1 MRDSKLIV
9 TIGPSSESEHDLRVM
24 KNKDIDFLRLNMSH
38 SSLQDLERT
47 HNLARKMGIEYI
59 LDTEGSQ
66 IRTACTNS
74 DSLSLKDGQLI
85 EIRGAVDDIEEL
97 STMSNCV
104 HDIMGG
110 KLADGFF
117 SFNPADALED
127 CAPGDILYIDSY
139 GPVVQVIDISFISS
153 GHIVGKVIV
162 DGELFDKK
170 AIYID
175 RRFQSGDHLPILS
188 EKDQEAV
195 RYGLREKISHIA
207 VSYVRSGADVD
218 LVREITDN
226 RMLIISKIENKLALI
241 NLDEIIEKSDLLL
254 LDRGDISKEIPA
266 EKIPFIQQYILKQCR
281 KSNKGVFVATNLLE
295 SMILNR
301 KPTKAEVQDIT
312 NAVVNGAYGLTLSAE
327 TAVGQHPIR
336 CINTMDRVI
345 THVESI
351 KKANENTV
359 VRGMT
364 NDFDLPSHYLVDH
377 FTRLPIEPHGGKL
390 VQVKDMDLDNVDIE
404 LMEKISIEDD
414 LARDVF
420 QIATGAFSPL
430 CGFMNQDDLNSV
442 LKNMKLSGGCTWPLP
457 ITLDVDKANS
467 ESIETGENYCLI
479 DSRSEPIATLRVE
492 QVYENERRLT
502 SEAIYGTFDPE
513 HPGVKRVLSQK
524 PFLVAGEITSVNPMA
539 SIMSAYDLT
548 PRQLRKL
555 FYEKGWEKIAG
566 FHTRNVAHRGHEY
579 ILSQTIE
586 EELCDGILLHPVVG
600 SKKKGDFNSKYILR
614 SYELLMNNYFP
625 KDKYILATFN
635 TYSRYAG
642 PREAVFTALCRKNYG
657 CTHFIVGRDHT
668 GFSDHYD
675 DKASRQLLDGIEDLG
690 IEIISFNEVFYS
702 EEEKTYFQ
710 SNNFDKNLDSKSR
723 KRISGTEQRKY
734 LSRCDLPPDWLTRR
748 EISMMLRDAISNGEP
763 VFAE

>member
-1 MRDSKLIV
+1 
-9 TIGPSSESEHDLRVM
+9 M
-24 KNKDIDFLRLNMSH
+24 KDKGIDFLRLNMSH

-66 IRTACTNS
+66 IRTACMNS
-74 DSLSLKDGQLI
+74 DSLFLKDGQLV
-85 EIRGAVDDIEEL
+85 EVHGAVDNIEEI
-97 STMSNCV
+97 SSMSNDV
-104 HDIMGG
+104 HDIVGG
-110 KLADGFF
+110 KLADRFF
-117 SFNPADALED
+117 YFNPAKALED
-127 CAPGDILYIDSY
+127 CLPGDVLYINSY

-153 GHIVGKVIV
+153 GYIVGKVITA
-162 DGELFDKK
+162 GELFDKK

-175 RRFQSGDHLPILS
+175 RRFKSGGHLPILS

-195 RYGLREKISHIA
+195 RYGLCENISHIA
-207 VSYVRSGADVD
+207 VSYVRSGADID
-218 LVREITDN
+218 SVREVTEN
-226 RMLIISKIENKLALI
+226 RMSIISKVENISALF
-241 NLDEIIEKSDLLL
+241 NLDEIIEKSDFLLI
-254 LDRGDISKEIPA
+254 DRGDMSKEIPS
-266 EKIPFIQQYILKQCR
+266 EKIPFIQQHILKRCR
-281 KSNKGVFVATNLLE
+281 TSNKGVFVATNLLE

-301 KPTKAEVQDIT
+301 KPTRAEVQDIT
-312 NAVVNGAYGLTLSAE
+312 NAVLDGAYGLTLSAE
-327 TAVGQHPIR
+327 TAVGQHPVQ
-336 CINTMDRVI
+336 CMNTMDRVI

-351 KKANENTV
+351 KKTNENTV
-359 VRGMT
+359 VRAMT

-390 VQVKDMDLDNVDIE
+390 VQVKDMDIDNADIE
-404 LMEKISIEDD
+404 FMEKISIEDD
-414 LARDVF
+414 LAKDVF
-420 QIATGAFSPL
+420 QIAVGAFSPL

-442 LKNMKLSGGCTWPLP
+442 LKNMKLSGGCIWPLP

-467 ESIETGENYCLI
+467 ESIKTGENYCLI

-524 PFLVAGEITSVNPMA
+524 PFLVAGEITSVNSMA

-625 KDKYILATFN
+625 KDKFILATFN

-690 IEIISFNEVFYS
+690 VEIISFNEVFYS